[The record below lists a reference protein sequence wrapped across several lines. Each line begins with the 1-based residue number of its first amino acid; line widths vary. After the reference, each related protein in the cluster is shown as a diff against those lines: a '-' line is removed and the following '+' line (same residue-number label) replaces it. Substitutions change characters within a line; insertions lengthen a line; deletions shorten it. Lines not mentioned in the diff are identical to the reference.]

1 MPRKHLELIIV
12 LASIVF
18 IGSLY
23 QLSLID
29 RHPVPAVH
37 AREFGEWV
45 SRHQPI
51 IIDLRESS
59 EQARHPLTYQPVLH
73 LPFLTIFNHLQQ
85 IPVDTQAPTLLV
97 CSDGNRARLIAYLLN
112 ERGIRVYYLAE
123 GLNSL

>member
-1 MPRKHLELIIV
+1 MPRKYPELMIALV
-12 LASIVF
+12 SILF

-23 QLSLID
+23 QLSLMD

-37 AREFGEWV
+37 AREFTEWV
-45 SRHQPI
+45 SQHHPV

-59 EQARHPLTYQPVLH
+59 ERARHPLAYQPALH
-73 LPFLTIFNHLQQ
+73 LPFVTIFNHLQQ
-85 IPVDTQAPTLLV
+85 IPVDAHAPTLLV